1 MRIIRTVTREA
12 DTVAR
17 VHANLFA
24 VLMPGVSPG
33 ENLAGKLSRLIAL
46 GVMTDRDDP
55 LSEPVNLRIAAS
67 SRSRFSGTARQL
79 DVLLRQK
86 LPVEGDLDARSIM
99 YVSG

>member
-1 MRIIRTVTREA
+1 MTV
-12 DTVAR
+12 
-17 VHANLFA
+17 
-24 VLMPGVSPG
+24 
-33 ENLAGKLSRLIAL
+33 
-46 GVMTDRDDP
+46 RDDP